1 MAFNGTNPF
10 VVGQDLRKSGL
21 DRLMDNTIALKE
33 ARITH
38 DLGGSYHDA
47 IENTGLVDIPG
58 SAWAEI
64 DGTNL
69 GGLTVEVHAMCQ
81 VATGTGYIYLYNRT
95 DVANVGAAASFTN
108 TSPALVKITGLTLV
122 TAVKVY
128 NLRAYGSTSAALV
141 RVWGAKLVLR

>member
-10 VVGQDLRKSGL
+10 VVGEDLRKSGL

-69 GGLTVEVHAMCQ
+69 GGLTVEVHAMCL
-81 VATGTGYIYLYNRT
+81 VAAGTGYIRFYNRT
-95 DVANVGAAASFTN
+95 TPGDLGAEVSFTN
-108 TSPALVKITGLTLV
+108 TSAALVKITGLTLAAAN
-122 TAVKVY
+122 TVY
-128 NLRAYGSTSAALV
+128 NLRVRGSSSSALV